1 MNKLYEYLDENNPA
15 HQVVI
20 GLNKK
25 NEELYGPYRDKCNL
39 FQMFC
44 QCNKEK
50 TEESYNPYCSICDSC
65 GEDGCCSA
73 LNCKQSNNGKYCETY
88 LKELQFGYRMFKEL
102 YNLIDEKGDEEMKKS
117 LDELY
122 DKNYDL
128 TWKKDEEE

>member
-1 MNKLYEYLDENNPA
+1 MEGINKDLDLTNPA
-15 HQVVI
+15 HIQLKK
-20 GLNKK
+20 LNDK
-25 NEELYGPYRDKCNL
+25 NQEIYGPYHEECGL
-39 FQMFC
+39 FQAFC

-50 TEESYNPYCSICDSC
+50 TKDSYNPYCPICDSC

-88 LKELQFGYRMFKEL
+88 LKDLQFGYRMFKDL
-102 YNLIDEKGDEEMKKS
+102 FNLIEEKGDDEMKKS

-128 TWKKDEEE
+128 TWKKD

>member
-1 MNKLYEYLDENNPA
+1 MDKLNEYLDENNPT
-15 HQVVI
+15 HKI
-20 GLNKK
+20 ILEINKR
-25 NEELYGPYRDKCNL
+25 NQEIYGPYHEVCGL
-39 FQMFC
+39 FQAFC

-73 LNCKQSNNGKYCETY
+73 LNCEQSKNGKYCETY
-88 LKELQFGYRMFKEL
+88 LKDLQFGYRMFKDL
-102 YNLIDEKGDEEMKKS
+102 YDLIDEKGDEEMKKS

-128 TWKKDEEE
+128 IWKKD